1 MNKKVELV
9 YQSGNYAYN
18 PQILILSVDDIS
30 FVSSIDENLSYLET
44 KNGRGFT
51 LFGKLRAISNRITE
65 AERVEHDVY
74 SNLNIRP
81 SLNLKYK
88 FNTFQIDNITMDAP
102 QIKGFIDAFF
112 FAEGLSKDEIENLYT
127 ELNEYT
133 QEGIKNLEDYFWKQ
147 IHLD

>member
-9 YQSGNYAYN
+9 YQSGNHTYN
-18 PQILILSVDDIS
+18 PQILILSLDDIS
-30 FVSSIDENLSYLET
+30 FISSIDENLSYLET
-44 KNGRGFT
+44 KNGKKFT
-51 LFGKLRAISNRITE
+51 LFGKIRAISNRITE

-112 FAEGLSKDEIENLYT
+112 LTEGLSIDEIKNLYN
-127 ELNEYT
+127 ELNEHT
-133 QEGIKNLEDYFWKQ
+133 QEGIKNLDENFWKKFC
-147 IHLD
+147 LE